1 MPNKNYLKG
10 RAKEQRI
17 KRKLEKEGYIC
28 IRSAGS
34 KSFADI
40 ICIDRNVG
48 IVRFIQCKPK
58 NFSEKKKK
66 ELLKKYCWLF
76 NILKCSFEVI

>member
-10 RAKEQRI
+10 RRREWKI
-17 KRKLEKEGYIC
+17 KRELEKEGYIC

-66 ELLKKYCWLF
+66 ELLEKYDWLYD
-76 NILKCSFEVI
+76 ISRCSFEVI